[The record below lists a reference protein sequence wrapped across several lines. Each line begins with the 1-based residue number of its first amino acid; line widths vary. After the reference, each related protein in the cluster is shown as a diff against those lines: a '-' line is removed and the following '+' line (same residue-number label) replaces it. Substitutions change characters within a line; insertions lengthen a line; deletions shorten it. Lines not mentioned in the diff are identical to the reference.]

1 MFNCSCCGTEV
12 TSPYFYMGGVYGYT
26 CIKKVNPNAKKNKLK
41 SKVFE
46 VEVVKILWRDVNSNL
61 DGYGQAIV
69 IINCEKLRVRVMKK
83 LSECGKFFL
92 DEIDYIG
99 NFDFYNGKYW
109 AVV

>member
-26 CIKKVNPNAKKNKLK
+26 CIKKVNPNAKKNKPK
-41 SKVFE
+41 SKCVE
-46 VEVVKILWRDVNSNL
+46 VEVLKIIWRAPNSNL

-69 IINCEKLRVRVMKK
+69 VINGEKLRVRAMKK
-83 LSECGKFFL
+83 LSECKCFFL

-109 AVV
+109 AVI